1 MSKSEWDYR
10 CYVPLPSPPLTDCS
24 MWLKDDNVYEGVE
37 GLYLELDRTSRD
49 PAVRLIPDRQ
59 RAIIYIHDVD
69 DGM

>member
-1 MSKSEWDYR
+1 MRLSLHS
-10 CYVPLPSPPLTDCS
+10 LHLSLLFSLTDCS
-24 MWLKDDNVYEGVE
+24 MYLMDDNVYEGVE
-37 GLYLELDRTSRD
+37 GLYLELDRTSQD